1 MGPLSGLS
9 LLSAGL
15 LGGLAVVV
23 IPALIHLLSRR
34 RARRVRFAPM
44 ELLLRSQKRTARSIR
59 LRQLLLLLLRTLF
72 FFCIAFALLRPLW
85 LGRRGMRRRH
95 PVAHW
100 PLRLRR
106 ARCAQ

>member
-23 IPALIHLLSRR
+23 IPDLIHLLSRR

-44 ELLLRSQKRTARSIR
+44 ELLLPVIS
-59 LRQLLLLLLRTLF
+59 TL
-72 FFCIAFALLRPLW
+72 
-85 LGRRGMRRRH
+85 
-95 PVAHW
+95 
-100 PLRLRR
+100 
-106 ARCAQ
+106 